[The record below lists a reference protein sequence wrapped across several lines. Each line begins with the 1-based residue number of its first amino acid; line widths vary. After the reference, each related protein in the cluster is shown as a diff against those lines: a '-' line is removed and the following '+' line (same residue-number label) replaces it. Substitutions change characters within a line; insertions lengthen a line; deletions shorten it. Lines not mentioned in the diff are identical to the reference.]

1 MYRSKKLNPRTF
13 KPSLHGHYGSAYGGD
28 EELLTL
34 DDVVGNAAQYVHQ
47 QGMSAASA
55 IIDWNYYPIELL
67 QAYAT
72 QEGKSVEEVK
82 EQVAAEVVDK
92 QPCLAQGV
100 KGPAVS
106 FLVQAI
112 ADKYQSLGLEEED
125 VISAGGEGETFGP
138 AVDKLVRAYQT
149 KVFRSEDGIVGP
161 NTWKKLGWEGA
172 PCPKKQGSGSSS
184 GGTVVT
190 SGSAVEGRSTNIT
203 DEVWFWPVL
212 GGVAFVGLVIGVKQ
226 LKKRKKKTNR
236 RRRRRHLSY

>member
-1 MYRSKKLNPRTF
+1 MYRSKKLNPCAY
-13 KPSLHGHYGSAYGGD
+13 KPSLNGHYGSAYGGD
-28 EELLTL
+28 YGWSWS
-34 DDVVGNAAQYVHQ
+34 DV
-47 QGMSAASA
+47 
-55 IIDWNYYPIELL
+55 
-67 QAYAT
+67 QAYAAST
-72 QEGKSVEEVK
+72 EANLNRWISGTPAPEVYEQYAASTGQSPEEV
-82 EQVAAEVVDK
+82 QAAAEAAVVGK
-92 QPCLAQGV
+92 QPCLAQGA

-106 FLVQAI
+106 LLVQAI

-190 SGSAVEGRSTNIT
+190 SGSAVEGRSMNIT
-203 DEVWFWPVL
+203 DEVWFWPVV